1 MKTIILFSIL
11 LNIAIIGQDAVINE
25 KVIDDKIE
33 LKILPLKKQNDQLE
47 KKLLVQ
53 NKIIDSL
60 NKKLYDYE
68 KLLFNIADSLKINTS
83 NFQIM
88 KNETDQQIDNINE
101 SISRQALYWIIGIL
115 AALLLSLV
123 VFFFLKSKLA
133 KNTASLDSQI
143 EKTRHQFES
152 ESIKLDTKLVELLEK
167 QLKISAL
174 DKTSSSGNA
183 NAKDHSLAKRVGE
196 EIHRMRNR
204 ISTIPQD
211 MKGITPLVKS
221 LERLESQFN
230 DDGYELI
237 DLNGRPFVDGL
248 SVKAIFIPSDEVAK
262 DERKITKV
270 IKPQINYYGIIIQ
283 ESEIEVS
290 VGN

>member
-1 MKTIILFSIL
+1 MRTVILFSVL

-33 LKILPLKKQNDQLE
+33 LKLLPLKKQNDQLE

-60 NKKLYDYE
+60 NKKFYDYE

-88 KNETDQQIDNINE
+88 KSETNQQIENINE

-133 KNTASLDSQI
+133 KNTASLDIQI

-167 QLKISAL
+167 QLKISAM
-174 DKTSSSGNA
+174 DITSSSGNDK
-183 NAKDHSLAKRVGE
+183 AKDHSLAKRVGE

-204 ISTIPQD
+204 IVTLPQD
-211 MKGITPLVKS
+211 IKGITPLVKS

-237 DLNGRPFVDGL
+237 NLIDRPFTDGL
-248 SVKAIFIPSDEVAK
+248 AVKAIFIPSDDLLK

-270 IKPQINYYGIIIQ
+270 IKPQINFKGQIIQ

>member
-47 KKLLVQ
+47 KKLLIQ
-53 NKIIDSL
+53 NKVIDSL
-60 NKKLYDYE
+60 DKKLYDYE

-88 KNETDQQIDNINE
+88 KSETDQQIDNINE

-133 KNTASLDSQI
+133 KNTASLDTQI
-143 EKTRHQFES
+143 EKTRHQFEA

-174 DKTSSSGNA
+174 DKTSSSGNE

-204 ISTIPQD
+204 IATLPQD
-211 MKGITPLVKS
+211 IKGITPLVKS

-237 DLNGRPFVDGL
+237 DLNGRPFADGHA
-248 SVKAIFIPSDEVAK
+248 VKAIFIPSDEVAK

-270 IKPQINYYGIIIQ
+270 IKPQINYNGIIIQ
-283 ESEIEVS
+283 ESEVEVS

>member
-1 MKTIILFSIL
+1 MKQILIITVLF
-11 LNIAIIGQDAVINE
+11 NIALFGQDASLNE
-25 KVIDDKIE
+25 KVIDEKIE
-33 LKILPLKKQNDQLE
+33 SLISPIKNKNSQLE
-47 KKLLVQ
+47 RKLTDQ
-53 NKIIDSL
+53 NKVIDSL
-60 NKKLYDYE
+60 SKKLNDYE
-68 KLLFNIADSLKINTS
+68 KLLFNIADTLKINTS
-83 NFQIM
+83 NLQMI
-88 KNETDQQIDNINE
+88 KSETNQQIDSINE

-133 KNTASLDSQI
+133 KNTANLDTQI
-143 EKTRHQFES
+143 EKTRHHFES

-167 QLKISAL
+167 QLKISSL
-174 DKTSSSGNA
+174 DKSTASGNDKA
-183 NAKDHSLAKRVGE
+183 RDHSLAKRVGE

-204 ISTIPQD
+204 IAALPQD
-211 MKGITPLVKS
+211 IKGITPLVKS

-237 DLNGRPFVDGL
+237 DLKGRPFVDGL
-248 SVKAIFIPSDEVAK
+248 AVKAIFVPSDDVGK
-262 DERKITKV
+262 DERIITKV
-270 IKPQINYYGIIIQ
+270 IKPRIDYNGIIIQ

>member
-1 MKTIILFSIL
+1 MKLIIIFSVL
-11 LNIAIIGQDAVINE
+11 LNIAIIGQDEVITE

-33 LKILPLKKQNDQLE
+33 LKLLPLKKQNDQLE

-53 NKIIDSL
+53 NKIVDSL

-88 KNETDQQIDNINE
+88 KSETNQQIDNINE

-115 AALLLSLV
+115 AALLLSV
-123 VFFFLKSKLA
+123 IVFFFLKSKLA
-133 KNTASLDSQI
+133 KNTASLDTQI
-143 EKTRHQFES
+143 EITRHQFES

-167 QLKISAL
+167 QLKISAV
-174 DKTSSSGNA
+174 DKSISIGNDR
-183 NAKDHSLAKRVGE
+183 AKDHSLAKRVGE

-204 ISTIPQD
+204 IATLPQD
-211 MKGITPLVKS
+211 IKGITPLVKS

-237 DLNGRPFVDGL
+237 NLIGRPFTDGL
-248 SVKAIFIPSDEVAK
+248 AVKAIFIPSDDLLK

-270 IKPQINYYGIIIQ
+270 IKPQINFKGQIIQ